1 MRRAICGGVD
11 AGVGLRKPAPAFFG
25 ATGPSILSHRLEM
38 SRSAR
43 MTMRSGALLVAMA
56 SFSTAAVAHHSAAQF
71 DFAQTVRIEG
81 VVKEMRVA
89 NPHIALFLEIT
100 DGKGTRVIEY
110 EGHSRNNVYR
120 RGWRP
125 EMVHTGDTINI
136 DIAPM
141 RTGEDGGYVKTF
153 ITKDGTEF

>member
-1 MRRAICGGVD
+1 MTARIFKGLG
-11 AGVGLRKPAPAFFG
+11 AGA
-25 ATGPSILSHRLEM
+25 S
-38 SRSAR
+38 
-43 MTMRSGALLVAMA
+43 LVAIA
-56 SFSTAAVAHHSAAQF
+56 SFSTAASAHHSAAQF

-89 NPHIALFLEIT
+89 NPHIALFLEVT

-125 EMVHTGDTINI
+125 DMVHTGDKIGI

-153 ITKDGTEF
+153 VLKDGTEF